1 MSQVLPAR
9 QIRQDLAVRLV
20 QPQSQFRALEPF
32 QPRRDLRRQA
42 EDVLAYR
49 DELRGHVPAV
59 GVDRD
64 ELPALLR
71 QLQFFSVRRCPPF
84 PRLLIFE
91 IAGPVTRFLGGQLQA
106 SPIPAPAGHAWVG
119 PVPSFRHPFFD
130 VELHLALRAPEFQGD
145 PPHVDHQILCRR
157 SHASIRNRND
167 LFGPF
172 VLPTP
177 EVAVTRDA
185 HPRWEDPLAR
195 PLGVWPPWPPSP
207 TVTDCL
213 ALVCPSFMSRLRS
226 RAW

>member
-1 MSQVLPAR
+1 MFQVLPAR

-32 QPRRDLRRQA
+32 EPRRDLRRQA
-42 EDVLAYR
+42 EDVLADR
-49 DELRGHVPAV
+49 DELRGHMPAV

-64 ELPALLR
+64 QLPAFFR
-71 QLQFFSVRRCPPF
+71 QLQLLGVRSSSPFSG
-84 PRLLIFE
+84 LLEFQ
-91 IAGPVTRFLGGQLQA
+91 IAGMVRCLLQGRVLARAVPVV
-106 SPIPAPAGHAWVG
+106 AGHARIRSVG
-119 PVPSFRHPFFD
+119 GFRHSLFD

-157 SHASIRNRND
+157 RHALIRNRRN
-167 LFGPF
+167 LFEPF

-177 EVAVTRDA
+177 GVAVTRDA

-207 TVTDCL
+207 TATDCL

-226 RAW
+226 RGW